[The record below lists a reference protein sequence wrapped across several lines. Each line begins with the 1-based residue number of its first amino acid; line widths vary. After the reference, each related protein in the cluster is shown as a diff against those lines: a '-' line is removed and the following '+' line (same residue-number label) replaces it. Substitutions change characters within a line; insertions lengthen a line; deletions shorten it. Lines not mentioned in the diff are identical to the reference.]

1 MTTLCEACESGP
13 VHIGGHDGMRARS
26 LSENGMSFACSRC
39 AALWTRSYSSIGEYL
54 WKPASVLARDGRM
67 SLPPNTAVAA
77 SPLAPGKGAAN
88 VADHW
93 LAAQLSWKRPR
104 RKPS

>member
-1 MTTLCEACESGP
+1 MQLEA
-13 VHIGGHDGMRARS
+13 D
-26 LSENGMSFACSRC
+26 CSRC
-39 AALWTRSYSSIGEYL
+39 AALWTRTYSTVGEYL
-54 WKPASVLARDGRM
+54 WQPAALLPRDGRM
-67 SLPPNTAVAA
+67 SLPPNTAVVEPP
-77 SPLAPGKGAAN
+77 PLAPGKGTAN